1 MENSMNQEKTI
12 ERLRKRN
19 MQLQAENDN
28 LTVQLDNV
36 KNQSKINEEKYRDL
50 ELLKSNWEEQI
61 HDLQTL
67 KEQYVNLL
75 SALKEMQKIKK

>member
-1 MENSMNQEKTI
+1 MNQEKKI

>member
-1 MENSMNQEKTI
+1 MENSMNQEKKI

-36 KNQSKINEEKYRDL
+36 KNQSKINEEKYRDP

>member
-1 MENSMNQEKTI
+1 MENSMNQEKKI

>member
-1 MENSMNQEKTI
+1 MENSMNQEKTT

-36 KNQSKINEEKYRDL
+36 KNQSKINEEKYRNL

>member
-36 KNQSKINEEKYRDL
+36 KNQSKINEEKYRNL

>member
-1 MENSMNQEKTI
+1 MNQEKTI

-36 KNQSKINEEKYRDL
+36 KNQSKINEEKYRNL

>member
-67 KEQYVNLL
+67 KKQYVNLL

>member
-1 MENSMNQEKTI
+1 MNQEKTI

-67 KEQYVNLL
+67 KKQYVNLL